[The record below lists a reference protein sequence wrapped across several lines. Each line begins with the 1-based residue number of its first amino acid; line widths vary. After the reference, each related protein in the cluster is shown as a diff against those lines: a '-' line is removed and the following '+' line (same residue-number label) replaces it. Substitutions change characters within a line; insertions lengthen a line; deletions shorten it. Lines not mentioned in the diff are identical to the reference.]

1 MKPTTGQREQI
12 SPSDNTLAQAIFI
25 VNKHAK
31 TAPEPKA
38 LYELKRLTIQKLLSE
53 GKAKKL
59 GLHFS
64 DNPKFSAQQS
74 DVIIQ
79 CGDYI
84 FHLPPTRD
92 DLKTLPHL
100 GNRSSSVRNPK
111 AVLSLSRAKLIL
123 QTYIG
128 QAVETKMSNVNSG
141 KPNHP
146 ARRQQNQKY
155 ENTFLSSFLGKGY
168 KSR

>member
-1 MKPTTGQREQI
+1 MKPTTGQREHVP
-12 SPSDNTLAQAIFI
+12 PSDNTLAQAIFI

-38 LYELKRLTIQKLLSE
+38 LYELKRLTIVKLLSE

-128 QAVETKMSNVNSG
+128 QAVETKTSNVSS
-141 KPNHP
+141 KPNQP
-146 ARRQQNQKY
+146 ARRPHNQKY